1 MWRSRLL
8 LSHHRRCKV
17 FPNLTEYQ
25 HSVKATFTQR
35 MRPCPNFMEWRACFK
50 GHWKNAVYVD
60 LPLFDIANTDILAPV
75 AIA

>member
-1 MWRSRLL
+1 
-8 LSHHRRCKV
+8 
-17 FPNLTEYQ
+17 
-25 HSVKATFTQR
+25 
-35 MRPCPNFMEWRACFK
+35 MEWQACFK